1 VCRQLVFVLFCVKE
15 GGVPVSLVD
24 SHMVKMSR
32 RDRHSAI
39 QEIRSWSTEQ
49 LQKFLTD
56 VSFSSHTL
64 IVPRRSSVLQ
74 LTERVCVFVNA
85 MAWRVQTAILRFAI

>member
-1 VCRQLVFVLFCVKE
+1 MRVVCAASLSCLVLFCVKG
-15 GGVPVSLVD
+15 GGVPVSVVD

-56 VSFSSHTL
+56 VSRTSHAL
-64 IVPRRSSVLQ
+64 FVP
-74 LTERVCVFVNA
+74 
-85 MAWRVQTAILRFAI
+85 